1 MWFTKCAP
9 QRRKKNQLTRWL
21 RILCIFSFILRQF
34 DHVMLFSLMCCVFCG
49 DCISKYWG
57 KKATQKNEKRKWKK
71 KKLREWLCLHL
82 TPMVSV
88 AYLSP
93 MEKVTKKT
101 FTRARTCSIESHT
114 AAQPLYYAVNCARAL
129 LMMSRHVVIWLSVCA
144 LEKKRAKILNEKI
157 TSLNKV
163 CWFHFIL
170 FSVCRWL
177 PFCTFFVVV
186 PIKQIGKLFKAY
198 AASVQSR
205 ADFDESAKN
214 RA

>member
-1 MWFTKCAP
+1 MRAP
-9 QRRKKNQLTRWL
+9 KKKKNQLTRWL

-93 MEKVTKKT
+93 MEKVTKKNIYSRT
-101 FTRARTCSIESHT
+101 YMLNWEPYSSTTTLLRCELCESSFDDVKACCNLIECLCIRKKTR
-114 AAQPLYYAVNCARAL
+114 
-129 LMMSRHVVIWLSVCA
+129 
-144 LEKKRAKILNEKI
+144 
-157 TSLNKV
+157 
-163 CWFHFIL
+163 
-170 FSVCRWL
+170 
-177 PFCTFFVVV
+177 
-186 PIKQIGKLFKAY
+186 
-198 AASVQSR
+198 
-205 ADFDESAKN
+205 KN
-214 RA
+214 S